1 MQGDVLY
8 FDAERGIGFANG
20 DDGNRYHFD
29 RADLPGGYAPR
40 KGMRIAFTP
49 AGNRAGRIQP
59 EGGFVAVPTVAS
71 SASLREARPTGAVPT
86 VSAGALAS
94 APTSPRGAEA
104 SPGAR
109 SLFGHFLYCVTGGY
123 IRFSGRARRKEY
135 WGFVLFFMVAM
146 MLLVTIGGTLDGVTG
161 NLDDDEPIFLF
172 SLAGL
177 YTLAM
182 ILPSIAVTVRRIHDI
197 GLSGWFAL
205 LGLIPSIGSLIIL
218 VFALM
223 PSQKQPNRWGEAPPG
238 AL

>member
-1 MQGDVLY
+1 
-8 FDAERGIGFANG
+8 
-20 DDGNRYHFD
+20 
-29 RADLPGGYAPR
+29 
-40 KGMRIAFTP
+40 
-49 AGNRAGRIQP
+49 
-59 EGGFVAVPTVAS
+59 
-71 SASLREARPTGAVPT
+71 
-86 VSAGALAS
+86 
-94 APTSPRGAEA
+94 
-104 SPGAR
+104 
-109 SLFGHFLYCVTGGY
+109 
-123 IRFSGRARRKEY
+123 
-135 WGFVLFFMVAM
+135 VLFFMVAM

-223 PSQKQPNRWGEAPPG
+223 PSQKRSNKWGEAPPD